1 MLQTKLGIVKFLSS
15 GVYPDCDV
23 LCHLVVASADSR
35 FSVAN
40 SADFELRK
48 ITGYMPYLMF
58 PL

>member
-1 MLQTKLGIVKFLSS
+1 MGIVKFLSS
-15 GVYPDCDV
+15 GVYPDAEI

-48 ITGYMPYLMF
+48 IIG
-58 PL
+58 